1 MLPIALRTVSLLQ
14 YKRCTL
20 YGLPRICYRAVIT
33 MFYLIM
39 WQGAYKNPQTLLK
52 LLSVLVLLVVSVFK
66 SSGQRT
72 ECKVVTQCST
82 MSYHNRSMTTQ
93 K

>member
-1 MLPIALRTVSLLQ
+1 MLPIVLRTVSLLQ

-20 YGLPRICYRAVIT
+20 YDLPRICYRAIIT

-52 LLSVLVLLVVSVFK
+52 LLSVLVSIALL
-66 SSGQRT
+66 
-72 ECKVVTQCST
+72 
-82 MSYHNRSMTTQ
+82 
-93 K
+93 